1 MSIPSHCACWYIAG
15 LAKEKEVD
23 LNCLAVAALRHL
35 SMHQELKRPVVDKAA
50 LPPVIRSLQ
59 WANDDLRCQAAAL
72 MANLSENQVGSRT
85 SPSCMHPLCLVV
97 VQET

>member
-1 MSIPSHCACWYIAG
+1 M
-15 LAKEKEVD
+15 D

-72 MANLSENQVGSRT
+72 MANLSENQVGSLT
-85 SPSCMHPLCLVV
+85 SPSYMHLGFLSYRRQGGRLHKTRWLMCVWV
-97 VQET
+97 EW